1 MKSLTMALSVLV
13 VFIIDPWKTSVSFM
27 PLKKEISNTFLD
39 MKFFSVSLINI
50 IILMQMILL
59 YCRLSFCLSNFS
71 ITITTRGKL
80 TAMKCKI
87 IPTLIKL
94 LDDPSTEV
102 RLYALKLI
110 TTLSETPQGRS
121 ELLQSLEYV
130 SKLKRDYDSPAVRKA
145 AQIAEK
151 SITWKPWQLFNCSVY
166 HLNYLFVNGIVV
178 IYFNYCHI
186 FYFDL

>member
-1 MKSLTMALSVLV
+1 MKSLIMALSVLV
-13 VFIIDPWKTSVSFM
+13 VFIIDPRKTSVSFI

-59 YCRLSFCLSNFS
+59 YCRLSFSLSNFS

-121 ELLQSLEYV
+121 ELLQSLEHV

-151 SITWKPWQLFNCSVY
+151 SITWKP
-166 HLNYLFVNGIVV
+166 
-178 IYFNYCHI
+178 
-186 FYFDL
+186 

>member
-1 MKSLTMALSVLV
+1 
-13 VFIIDPWKTSVSFM
+13 
-27 PLKKEISNTFLD
+27 

-59 YCRLSFCLSNFS
+59 YCRLSFSLSNFS

-121 ELLQSLEYV
+121 ELLQSLEHV

-151 SITWKPWQLFNCSVY
+151 SITWKP
-166 HLNYLFVNGIVV
+166 
-178 IYFNYCHI
+178 
-186 FYFDL
+186 